1 VKSSELKALGLDEL
15 QEKLDKQVK
24 SLYQLRLRATT
35 KELERPT
42 DIRTG
47 RRDIAR
53 IKQAIGDKQ
62 REAAK
67 NASK

>member
-1 VKSSELKALGLDEL
+1 VKSSELKALTVDEL
-15 QEKLDKQVK
+15 QEKLEQTIK

-35 KELERPT
+35 KELEKPS
-42 DIRTG
+42 DITAS

-62 REAAK
+62 REAQAAAK
-67 NASK
+67 

>member
-1 VKSSELKALGLDEL
+1 MKTSELKALGIDEL
-15 QEKLDKQVK
+15 QEKLDAQIKN
-24 SLYQLRLRATT
+24 LYQLRLRATT

-42 DIRTG
+42 DIRVG

-62 REAAK
+62 REASKSAAK
-67 NASK
+67 